1 MSKIIALDAG
11 HGRGTAG
18 KRCLKALDPDQTRE
32 WYMNDRICDIVEADL
47 TANYDV
53 KILRVGDTTGAKDI
67 ALKKR
72 VEAANAAGAIVYLS
86 MHHNAGIKGRLLG
99 RANKLAGGT
108 VVYFYSS
115 KAERK
120 VQATELY
127 KAIVNRTGLVGDRS
141 QTVIK
146 NGYYVLKNTK
156 MPAFLVENG
165 FMDSP
170 TDVPI
175 ILSEAHAR
183 KTAAGVVA
191 FLVKQY
197 NLEAKPKKQSAT
209 ANSIVSELYYPAY
222 KGAKATLSVALASLG
237 INNSYAYRKMIA
249 AKNKIEG
256 YRGTAAQN
264 TQMYNLLVAGLLK
277 RV

>member
-11 HGRGTAG
+11 HGRNTPG
-18 KRCLKALDPDQTRE
+18 KRCMKSLDPDQTRE
-32 WYMNDRICDIVEADL
+32 WFLNDRIMDMAEADL

-67 ALKKR
+67 SLKAR
-72 VEAANAAGAIVYLS
+72 VKAANAAGAIAYVS
-86 MHHNAGIKGRLLG
+86 MHHNAGLYG
-99 RANKLAGGT
+99 RAGGGT
-108 VVYFYSS
+108 VVYYCSS
-115 KAERK
+115 KAERRE
-120 VQATELY
+120 QAQKLY
-127 KAIVNRTGLVGDRS
+127 NYITNETKLYGNRS
-141 QTVIK
+141 QRVIKKGFTVI
-146 NGYYVLKNTK
+146 KNTK

-175 ILSEAHAR
+175 ILSEEHAR
-183 KTAAGVVA
+183 KTAEGLVA
-191 FLVKQY
+191 FLVEQFC
-197 NLEAKPKKQSAT
+197 LEPKKLSESTNSAL
-209 ANSIVSELYYPAY
+209 SELYYPAY

-237 INNSYAYRKMIA
+237 IENTYTYRKLIA
-249 AKNKIEG
+249 AKNNIEG

-264 TQMYNLLVAGLLK
+264 TQMYNLLVAGILK